1 MSKTSGRMAAI
12 NARAITAMKFACL
25 PAVLLLANCN
35 APPPPPAAPTVIER
49 TQVVERPGLTV
60 EVPMDV
66 HEHDD
71 DRRRRDD
78 EQRRRDEEQGHRD
91 DHEHDHDPRP
101 H

>member
-12 NARAITAMKFACL
+12 NARAITAMKLACL
-25 PAVLLLANCN
+25 PAALLLASCN
-35 APPPPPAAPTVIER
+35 APPPPAPTVIER

-60 EVPMDV
+60 EVPVDAQG
-66 HEHDD
+66 HDD

-78 EQRRRDEEQGHRD
+78 EQHRRDEEQRHRD
-91 DHEHDHDPRP
+91 DHEHDPRP

>member
-25 PAVLLLANCN
+25 PTALLLTSCN
-35 APPPPPAAPTVIER
+35 APPPPAAPTVIER

-60 EVPMDV
+60 EVPVEV
-66 HEHDD
+66 HGHDD

-78 EQRRRDEEQGHRD
+78 EQHRRDEEQRHHDDNGRD
-91 DHEHDHDPRP
+91 QRPR
-101 H
+101 